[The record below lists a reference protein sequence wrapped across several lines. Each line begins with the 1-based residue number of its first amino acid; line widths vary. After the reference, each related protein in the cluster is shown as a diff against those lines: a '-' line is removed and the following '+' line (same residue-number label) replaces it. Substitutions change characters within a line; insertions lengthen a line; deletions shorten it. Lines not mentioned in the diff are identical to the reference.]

1 MIDLFICKTSREW
14 RISPSLRY
22 ARMRANEKK
31 WEKKISLETT
41 RADGKLFENL
51 FKLRKRFSNSF
62 AASEKFQ
69 LLQSNRSENIFHFLQ
84 LFVMEIPQ
92 PHFLSLRRMN
102 HSLNGSVALSYMHLL
117 RIFARGKLQRSM
129 M

>member
-1 MIDLFICKTSREW
+1 MENFAILQRRTHESER
-14 RISPSLRY
+14 
-22 ARMRANEKK
+22 KK

-84 LFVMEIPQ
+84 LLFVMEIPQ

-102 HSLNGSVALSYMHLL
+102 HSLNGPVALSFMHLL
-117 RIFARGKLQRSM
+117 RIFARGKLHSSM